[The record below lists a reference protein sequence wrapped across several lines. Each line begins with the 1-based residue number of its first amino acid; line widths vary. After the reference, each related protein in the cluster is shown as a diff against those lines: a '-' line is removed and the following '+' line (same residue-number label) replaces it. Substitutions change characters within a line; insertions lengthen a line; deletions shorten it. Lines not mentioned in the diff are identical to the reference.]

1 MDKPEAAL
9 ARVDLVVRGGLVV
22 DGTGMRKHDVL
33 IKDGI
38 VVGLAAPGH
47 GVKATQTLDAAGKLV
62 LPGVIDAHNHPVY
75 SDRID
80 TLSVS
85 AALGGVTTVVSFV
98 GAIKAWGKAGSLLD
112 AVQDFIREGE
122 AGSVIDF
129 CAHGSLVRDDL
140 EAIEETIPKLVELG
154 VTSFKGFMAYS
165 KRGMKL
171 EDNDLLRVMR
181 VIGVHGGLF
190 CVHAENGT
198 ILDFLQDTFIAAGKI
213 TPEYHALAQPNIA
226 ESEAVLRIAAL
237 ASVVDC
243 PVYLVHLSARE
254 SLDVVRMCRGWARP
268 VLYAETCTHYLTLTN
283 ADLLARGSLGKVG
296 PPLRE
301 RADVE
306 ALWNAIR
313 EGVIDVIASD
323 FAGHTT
329 KNKEPIR
336 DDIFKAP
343 AGLPGVGSLLTV
355 VYDEGVNRGRITIPR
370 LVELL
375 CERPARI
382 FGLYPRKG
390 ALQPGSDADLVL
402 FDPTVEHVIRAS
414 GQRLNTDYSMY
425 EGRQCIGAPVLVMQR
440 GRVIVEN
447 GEVRARPGQG
457 SYVPRASRKTA

>member
-1 MDKPEAAL
+1 MDKREAGPAQ
-9 ARVDLVVRGGLVV
+9 VDVVVRGGLVV
-22 DGTGMRKHDVL
+22 DGAGMQKYDIL
-33 IKDGI
+33 IKDGT
-38 VVGLAAPGH
+38 VVGRAAPGQK
-47 GVKATQTLDAAGKLV
+47 VEAKRVVDASGKLV

-75 SDRID
+75 SDRIG

-85 AALGGVTTVVSFV
+85 AALGGVTTVISFI
-98 GAIKAWGKAGSLLD
+98 GAIKAWGKTGSLLD
-112 AVQDFIREGE
+112 AARDFIEEGE

-140 EAIEETIPKLVELG
+140 ETIEETIPKLVELG

-181 VIGVHGGLF
+181 VIGAHGGLF

-198 ILDFLQDTFIAAGKI
+198 MLDYLQDTFIAAGRI

-237 ASVVDC
+237 ASVVEC
-243 PVYLVHLSARE
+243 PVYLVHLSARQ
-254 SLDVVRMCRGWARP
+254 SLDVVRMWRGWGGSI
-268 VLYAETCTHYLTLTN
+268 VYAETCTHYLTLSN

-301 RADVE
+301 KGDVE
-306 ALWNAIR
+306 ALWEAIR
-313 EGVIDVIASD
+313 EGAIDVVASD

-329 KNKEPIR
+329 KNKEPIW

-343 AGLPGVGSLLTV
+343 AGLPGVGNLLTV

-375 CERPARI
+375 CERPAKI

-390 ALQPGSDADLVL
+390 ALRPGSDADLVL

-425 EGRQCIGAPVLVMQR
+425 EGRRCVGAPVLVMQR
-440 GRVIVEN
+440 GRVIVED
-447 GEVRARPGQG
+447 GEVKASPGQG